1 MNRPETYLPPLD
13 MRPDPMR
20 AAALD
25 IRMRERLADSL
36 TYIRTQAG
44 VHLTFPQPAF
54 ERLLTRLGTGPVS
67 SQVFALYYDL
77 VLTIGQGNLD
87 EAQRCIDELVGL
99 DGDAPYGPVIVPLK
113 DQQTDRTAGRFRRF
127 VDTDPETRFTILPP
141 SAEKVDACR
150 KRIESAFVLLDRA
163 SPALSDEI
171 RTLLREIVL
180 AVAPDDPDAMLFD
193 GASSFMLWG
202 ALVLNADSYQNDLD
216 MVQVLAHESGH
227 NLLFGLCADGSLIE
241 NDDSERYPSPVR
253 RDPRPMDGIVHAAFV
268 IARMHQAVRAL
279 LDSDAVE
286 IPERA
291 DAQTV
296 LTNLQRSFSQAM
308 ETIDEHAI
316 LTPLGRSVMDGA
328 RAYMA
333 AQA

>member
-1 MNRPETYLPPLD
+1 MTLAEIAPLD
-13 MRPDPMR
+13 MRPDPTR

-25 IRMRERLADSL
+25 SRMRERLIDSL
-36 TYIRTQAG
+36 DYIRTQAG
-44 VHLTFPQPAF
+44 IHLMFPQPGF
-54 ERLLTRLGTGPVS
+54 DRLLARLGTGPVS

-77 VLTIGQGNLD
+77 VLAIGQDNLD
-87 EAQRCIDELVGL
+87 EAQRCIDELTVL
-99 DGDAPYGPVIVPLK
+99 DSDAPFGPVIVPLK
-113 DQQTDRTAGRFRRF
+113 DYRTDRTADRFRRF

-141 SAEKVDACR
+141 SGEKVAACR
-150 KRIESAFVLLDRA
+150 KRIESAFALLDRA
-163 SPALSDEI
+163 SPALSNEI

-180 AVAPDDPDAMLFD
+180 AVAPDDPEAMLFD

-227 NLLFGLCADGSLIE
+227 NLLFGLCADGPLIE
-241 NDDSERYPSPVR
+241 NDDTERYPSPVR

-279 LDSDAVE
+279 LDADAVE
-286 IPERA
+286 YSERS

-296 LTNLQRSFSQAM
+296 LANLQRSFAFAM
-308 ETIDEHAI
+308 ETVDRHAI
-316 LTPLGRSVMDGA
+316 LTPLGRSVVDGA
-328 RAYMA
+328 RAYMT